1 MRWIVCFAYCDRTL
15 KPVDKDYKQSDAGGL
30 YLKVLK
36 SVASHQSL
44 RATRLVLSTM
54 CQSSR
59 LMARSWL
66 VQCGAIARRANK
78 LLSTFNEHQV
88 GVGARV
94 TDGFCSLVFGAEVEG
109 LGVG

>member
-1 MRWIVCFAYCDRTL
+1 MLTIKKIEAL
-15 KPVDKDYKQSDAGGL
+15 KPEDKHYKQSDAGGL

-44 RATRLVLSTM
+44 RATRLILSTM

-59 LMARSWL
+59 SMARRWL
-66 VQCGAIARRANK
+66 VQFGAIARRAHK
-78 LLSTFNEHQV
+78 LFSTFNKHQV

>member
-1 MRWIVCFAYCDRTL
+1 MLAIKKIEAL
-15 KPVDKDYKQSDAGGL
+15 KPADKDYKQSDAGGL

-54 CQSSR
+54 CLRGR
-59 LMARSWL
+59 LMARRWL

>member
-1 MRWIVCFAYCDRTL
+1 MLAIKKIEAL
-15 KPVDKDYKQSDAGGL
+15 KPADKDYKQSDAGGL

-59 LMARSWL
+59 LMARGGWFNAAPL
-66 VQCGAIARRANK
+66 RGALTNYSAPSMSIRSVSAHVSRTAFAAWY
-78 LLSTFNEHQV
+78 S
-88 GVGARV
+88 
-94 TDGFCSLVFGAEVEG
+94 G
-109 LGVG
+109 LK